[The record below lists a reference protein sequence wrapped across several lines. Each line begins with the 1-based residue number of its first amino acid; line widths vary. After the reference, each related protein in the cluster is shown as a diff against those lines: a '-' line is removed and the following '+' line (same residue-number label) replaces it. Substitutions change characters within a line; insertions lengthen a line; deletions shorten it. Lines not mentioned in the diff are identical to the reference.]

1 MAQQRRR
8 YDVYFKPSAERELRR
23 LAEDQQ
29 RRLVAAI
36 ELLAFDPRPEGVVK
50 MAGDENL
57 WRIRVGRYR
66 VVCEIHDREVEILVL
81 RIGHRKDVHRRKKG
95 RR

>member
-1 MAQQRRR
+1 MAKQRRR

-23 LAEDQQ
+23 LPEDQQ
-29 RRLVAAI
+29 RRLVAEI
-36 ELLAFDPRPEGVVK
+36 ELLAFDPRPERVVK
-50 MAGDENL
+50 MAGDGNL

-66 VVCEIHDREVEILVL
+66 VVYEIHDREVEILVL
-81 RIGHRKDVHRRKKG
+81 RIGHQKDGYRGKQG

>member
-23 LAEDQQ
+23 LPEDQQ
-29 RRLVAAI
+29 RRLVARI

-50 MAGDENL
+50 MAGAENL
-57 WRIRVGRYR
+57 WRIRVGWYR
-66 VVCEIHDREVEILVL
+66 VVYEIHDREVEILVL
-81 RIGHRKDVHRRKKG
+81 RIGHRKDVYRAKKG
-95 RR
+95 R

>member
-8 YDVYFKPSAERELRR
+8 YDIYFKPAADRELCR
-23 LAEDQQ
+23 LPEDQQ
-29 RRLVAAI
+29 RRVVAEI

-50 MAGDENL
+50 MTGAENL

-66 VVCEIHDREVEILVL
+66 VVYEIHDREVVVLVL
-81 RIGHRKDVHRRKKG
+81 RIGHRKDVYRGKG
-95 RR
+95 R